1 MVHCRED
8 FAGAAALSAVAL
20 CLQGTVQAQHVT
32 TWTTR
37 PVSHLQLS
45 RWFFFASPAQVNGHF
60 GFWSILGVLSGI
72 GALIIGITYLICRF
86 KKPTNQVADRDQNMV
101 EDNFVHT
108 DVRTVLYPDNHL
120 EHQRLQP
127 APVVRLEHNRPPY
140 YGAAAHHSPPSA
152 VATSAVPDASTSM
165 PTPLTT
171 ASTAVG
177 NCSRLNQLCLETWTG
192 FDPIDIKNTSASRQ
206 PSGGLSNINSGR
218 QAQLKPTVVH
228 SAIARSAVKFNCVSN
243 FLTVKPKRTSVDV

>member
-1 MVHCRED
+1 MVRPVNCSYFENGSLQRRLCRSSSA
-8 FAGAAALSAVAL
+8 FCCGPLSARYCSSTA
-20 CLQGTVQAQHVT
+20 CDYMDHTSGITPTV
-32 TWTTR
+32 
-37 PVSHLQLS
+37 
-45 RWFFFASPAQVNGHF
+45 
-60 GFWSILGVLSGI
+60 FWSILGVLSGI

-171 ASTAVG
+171 TSTTVG

-218 QAQLKPTVVH
+218 QAQLEPTVVH
-228 SAIARSAVKFNCVSN
+228 SAIARSAKKFNCVSN